1 MLVHCFL
8 VSFLSLLRF
17 EMKKNSLQSFKDGR
31 NENYRKTKKQET
43 RNEENKKKM
52 LEHQQEERER
62 SIEDMLPTKKLNCF
76 Q

>member
-17 EMKKNSLQSFKDGR
+17 EMKKNSLQSFKDER
-31 NENYRKTKKQET
+31 NENYRKTKT

-52 LEHQQEERER
+52 LEHQQEEREQ
-62 SIEDMLPTKKLNCF
+62 SNEDMLPTKKLNCF